1 MGIRLGTKI
10 YQMRPGM
17 LAFECPGCDGL
28 HAVYTDQSNVVNGVV
43 NQWTYNNNPDAPTF
57 FPSLDVSKDNPK
69 HHCHSWINDG
79 KITFLSDSYHA
90 LKGKTVEI
98 PDWD

>member
-1 MGIRLGTKI
+1 MGLILGTKI

-17 LAFECPGCDGL
+17 LAFECPGCGSL

-43 NQWTYNNNPDAPTF
+43 NQWTYNNNGNSPTF
-57 FPSLDVSKDNPK
+57 FPSVDVCRDDPGRR
-69 HHCHSWINDG
+69 CHSWVSDG
-79 KITFLSDSYHA
+79 KITFLHDSFHN
-90 LKGKTVEI
+90 LKGQTVDL

>member
-1 MGIRLGTKI
+1 MGIRLGLKI

-43 NQWTYNNNPDAPTF
+43 QQWTYNNNADKPTF
-57 FPSLDVSKDNPK
+57 MPSVHVSRDDPK
-69 HHCHSWINDG
+69 HCCHSWVKDG
-79 KITFLSDSYHA
+79 RITFLMDSHHS
-90 LKGKTVEI
+90 LKGKTVDI